1 MEIKYQ
7 VFVSSTYEDLKDE
20 RKEITQAI
28 LESHCIPAGMELFP
42 ASNIAQWEMIKR
54 VIDDSDFYL
63 LIVAGKYGSIGKND
77 SGKEV
82 SYTEMEFD
90 YAIESGKPVL
100 ALIYEDIDLLPK
112 YKVETTKKKIRL
124 LNEFRKKVYTGR
136 IIKKWSNKDNLKS
149 AALTALSELKNN
161 TDAPE
166 WIRADYIIEQQ
177 MYNILEQQRLQFE
190 SGVKDLKSAL
200 NLSSTRVQEVVHE
213 NENLSQRI
221 NALNGHLEQLTREN
235 LRLSQLLA
243 KKIDFWEC
251 LLQINLAY
259 GYITDSSER
268 LIDDMRNERPLSNP
282 EQWFLKHHG
291 SRRLWKSIM
300 DQTESL
306 LQAYEHSSDEQKRA
320 YLNNLDV
327 IISKY
332 SSDHY
337 DSYIMPDEDVTE
349 LVSNLFFFLKLCER
363 YKFSDQFELLNAKA
377 TECTS
382 LCNSLIEDSWEM
394 ELALCDNDY

>member
-161 TDAPE
+161 TDAPG

-221 NALNGHLEQLTREN
+221 TALNGHLEQWTREN
-235 LRLSQLLA
+235 L
-243 KKIDFWEC
+243 
-251 LLQINLAY
+251 
-259 GYITDSSER
+259 
-268 LIDDMRNERPLSNP
+268 
-282 EQWFLKHHG
+282 
-291 SRRLWKSIM
+291 
-300 DQTESL
+300 
-306 LQAYEHSSDEQKRA
+306 
-320 YLNNLDV
+320 
-327 IISKY
+327 
-332 SSDHY
+332 
-337 DSYIMPDEDVTE
+337 
-349 LVSNLFFFLKLCER
+349 
-363 YKFSDQFELLNAKA
+363 
-377 TECTS
+377 
-382 LCNSLIEDSWEM
+382 
-394 ELALCDNDY
+394 